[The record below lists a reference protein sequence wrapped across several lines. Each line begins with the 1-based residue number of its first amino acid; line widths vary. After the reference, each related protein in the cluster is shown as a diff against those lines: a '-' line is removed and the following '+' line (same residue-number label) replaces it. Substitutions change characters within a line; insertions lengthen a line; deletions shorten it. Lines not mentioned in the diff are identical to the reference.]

1 MPSSMIRSWIS
12 PVAVTIG
19 ITFQH
24 HCVSCVEVRVLVANS
39 SLARVLVNQDMKL
52 VSSAFLLISVRDW
65 Y

>member
-1 MPSSMIRSWIS
+1 M
-12 PVAVTIG
+12 AVTIG